1 MGGKGEKGT
10 LLKVTEK
17 ANEDSEDTVQGL
29 GSQGQRPLNTTSDV
43 PNRFAAEYIGHKP
56 DKRK

>member
-17 ANEDSEDTVQGL
+17 ANEDSEDLVPGL
-29 GSQGQRPLNTTSDV
+29 GSQGHGPLNTTDV
-43 PNRFAAEYIGHKP
+43 PKIFAAEYTGHKLNN
-56 DKRK
+56 RK

>member
-17 ANEDSEDTVQGL
+17 ANEDSVLVQGL
-29 GSQGQRPLNTTSDV
+29 GSQGHRPLNTTSDV
-43 PNRFAAEYIGHKP
+43 PKQFAAEYIGHKLN
-56 DKRK
+56 KRK